1 VNPIRREPILD
12 HMRDLVQKCVDK
24 GLLEFA
30 FVHNLIWEYCQQCS
44 GVQSRLNDLV
54 TLLSDSARKLVSTKP
69 GSRAM
74 CVVISNSSAKDRK
87 KVMKGLKGHVLEC
100 LLHEAAHLAV
110 LRLIDVTDD
119 TVNVQKLLLDEMSST
134 KKTIQYAAD
143 GKVTGET
150 VPLLAVAQSAV
161 GSKLLLRLLNA
172 SKSHLE
178 PDEEVLFD
186 ARTIAPGTSKKT
198 PGSRRKE
205 HVAYL
210 RNALVT
216 LCSKYASVLLR
227 CPNGSKVLLEVAG
240 AYFPGSVL
248 AGVVDVFGGREEV
261 FGEEEEEEEVGM
273 EEEEEGSSDGS
284 GSDSEEEE
292 EEEEDE
298 EEEEEEEED
307 GNEDGDSNQGAE
319 EEEIDDDDDDD
330 EDEEEE
336 STTRQLSPVTP
347 VVVLPIEED
356 PVAQSTLKK
365 LLLLQLKREDPSI
378 GATSAAADSGRSGS
392 ADSDG
397 VSTWETYTTAEGEAL
412 EYFPFATSLANTI
425 ASLPTEQFV
434 TYLER
439 NRPCFILA
447 DLLKVPSVGGDKHGA
462 SASFLPLTF
471 STSCASF
478 DDSAVTR
485 AKCLVAAY
493 KLATAAAPPSA
504 AAASGGGGDGGKTG
518 ISKGS
523 KKKKYELTNVAGP
536 LLSSQIV
543 DRRM

>member
-1 VNPIRREPILD
+1 
-12 HMRDLVQKCVDK
+12 
-24 GLLEFA
+24 
-30 FVHNLIWEYCQQCS
+30 
-44 GVQSRLNDLV
+44 
-54 TLLSDSARKLVSTKP
+54 
-69 GSRAM
+69 
-74 CVVISNSSAKDRK
+74 
-87 KVMKGLKGHVLEC
+87 
-100 LLHEAAHLAV
+100 
-110 LRLIDVTDD
+110 
-119 TVNVQKLLLDEMSST
+119 
-134 KKTIQYAAD
+134 
-143 GKVTGET
+143 
-150 VPLLAVAQSAV
+150 V

-178 PDEEVLFD
+178 PDEEALFD

-248 AGVVDVFGGREEV
+248 ASVVDVVGGREVV
-261 FGEEEEEEEVGM
+261 FGEEEEEEEEEDVGM

-284 GSDSEEEE
+284 GSDS
-292 EEEEDE
+292 
-298 EEEEEEEED
+298 EEEEED

-319 EEEIDDDDDDD
+319 EEEIDDDYDDD

-336 STTRQLSPVTP
+336 SATLQSSPVTP

-378 GATSAAADSGRSGS
+378 GAASVADSGGSG
-392 ADSDG
+392 DSDG
-397 VSTWETYTTAEGEAL
+397 ASTWETYTTAEGDAL

-434 TYLER
+434 TFLER

-462 SASFLPLTF
+462 L
-471 STSCASF
+471 
-478 DDSAVTR
+478 VTALSSNEAQDVLKVSGKKLAG

-493 KLATAAAPPSA
+493 KLATAAPPPSA
-504 AAASGGGGDGGKTG
+504 ASGGGGGGGDGGKTG
-518 ISKGS
+518 NSKGS
-523 KKKKYELTNVAGP
+523 SKKNKKK
-536 LLSSQIV
+536 
-543 DRRM
+543 